1 MTVQCLV
8 FIALGFIAAFTL
20 LFCLLSNHKS
30 G

>member
-20 LFCLLSNHKS
+20 LFYLLASYKAE
-30 G
+30 

>member
-20 LFCLLSNHKS
+20 IFLMFNHKS
-30 G
+30 N

>member
-20 LFCLLSNHKS
+20 VFLLFFNQQSD
-30 G
+30 